1 LKKELVLMTAFFT
14 LQLGIA
20 NELTTVNATTLDEI
34 KEKKEE
40 NDKKRQ
46 GKLAEKNEIVTKKET
61 ISSEIKRLDL
71 SIMDKTRE
79 LESKKEEIEEITK
92 NIETLKKEIAIIEKR
107 IEKRDKLLKER
118 VSAMYEDGGATSY
131 LEVVLGS
138 KSFGD
143 FLDRVIALNTIADQ
157 DRSIIEEHK
166 ADLNVL
172 DIKKAKI
179 ENQLLTLE
187 ETKVELEKLMKV
199 LDDQRNKKNII
210 LSDLKNKEGEINSY
224 ILDLE
229 EKNKLLDDQE
239 KAKKAEIARAK
250 RESAMSQN
258 NNSQPKSNSGSGS
271 FLFPTE
277 GIITSKTGPRWGKE
291 HAGLDIAKAGTV
303 PVVAAANGTVLRS
316 YYSSSYGNVVYL
328 THYINGQLYTTVYA
342 HMKSRLV
349 DSGETVT
356 KGQQLGYQ
364 GNTGRSTGQH
374 LHFEL
379 HQGEWNSSKSNAID
393 ALPLLSR

>member
-1 LKKELVLMTAFFT
+1 
-14 LQLGIA
+14 
-20 NELTTVNATTLDEI
+20 
-34 KEKKEE
+34 
-40 NDKKRQ
+40 
-46 GKLAEKNEIVTKKET
+46 
-61 ISSEIKRLDL
+61 
-71 SIMDKTRE
+71 
-79 LESKKEEIEEITK
+79 
-92 NIETLKKEIAIIEKR
+92 
-107 IEKRDKLLKER
+107 
-118 VSAMYEDGGATSY
+118 MYEDGGATSY

>member
-1 LKKELVLMTAFFT
+1 MTAFFT

>member
-1 LKKELVLMTAFFT
+1 MKKELVLMTAFFT